1 MNSTL
6 SALLAALQENQASD
20 LFLPEGEVP
29 RLRLGGEVI
38 PLATEP
44 VGKDLL
50 DELWSLCGADPQAR
64 DADAAIYDD
73 SGARYRVNLLSRLG
87 RRSAVLRRILARVPG
102 MEELGLP
109 ADLLRGWLERRAG
122 LILLC
127 GPTGSGK
134 STSVASMIDWINEN
148 RAAHIVT
155 VEDPVEYL
163 FTPRKAL
170 ISQRETGLDTESF
183 AEGLRR
189 ALRQSPDVIFV
200 GEIRDRETAQIA
212 LQASET
218 GHLVLST
225 LHVSR
230 AVEAV
235 TRLRLLFPPNER
247 EMISRVLSRELIGVM
262 CQRLLPATAGGLRPA
277 IEYFSN
283 VGIAGQYLAED
294 KTAELE
300 DWAKQEKNPDART
313 FTRNLLEQWR
323 AGLIGED
330 AARRA
335 APEPQELN
343 RALRGLV

>member
-1 MNSTL
+1 MNPIL
-6 SALLAALQENQASD
+6 SSLLAALQENQGSD

-29 RLRLGGEVI
+29 RLRLGGEVVA
-38 PLATEP
+38 LETEP
-44 VGKDLL
+44 VDAEMLE
-50 DELWSLCGADPQAR
+50 ELWQMCGVEAGAK
-64 DADAAIYDD
+64 DADAALYDEN
-73 SGARYRVNLLSRLG
+73 GARYRVNLLTRLG
-87 RRSAVLRRILARVPG
+87 RRAAVLRRIAAQVPD
-102 MEELGLP
+102 MEALGLP
-109 ADLLRGWLERRAG
+109 RVLLEGWLGRKAG
-122 LILLC
+122 LILVC

-134 STSVASMIDWINEN
+134 STSVASMLDSINRN

-163 FTPRKAL
+163 FTPGKAL
-170 ISQRETGLDTESF
+170 ITQREAGLDTAGF

-212 LQASET
+212 LQAAET

-235 TRLRLLFPPNER
+235 TRLRLLFPPAER
-247 EMISRVLSRELIGVM
+247 EMISRVLSRELIGVL
-262 CQRLLPATAGGLRPA
+262 CQRLLPSKAGGLVPA
-277 IEYFSN
+277 VEYFSN
-283 VGIAGQYLAED
+283 VGIAGQYLADD

-300 DWAKQEKNPDART
+300 DWVKQEKNQDARNL
-313 FTRNLLEQWR
+313 TRDLVEKWR
-323 AGLIGED
+323 AGLIDE
-330 AARRA
+330 AEARQA
-335 APEPQELN
+335 APEPQEIN